1 MIAVLQR
8 VSEAAVVID
17 GEKYSGIGRGIMILL
32 GVADT
37 DTEEDVRL
45 LAEKIP
51 KLRIFE
57 DEEGKMNLSL
67 ADVSGEV
74 RVVSTFT
81 LLAAYRKGNR
91 PDYMNA
97 ARPEKAIPLYE
108 SFIEQIH
115 EKVPVVEHGVFGA
128 DMKLSLTN
136 DGPVTIVMDSN
147 VLKQPKK

>member
-8 VSEAAVVID
+8 VSEAAVNID
-17 GEKYSGIGRGIMILL
+17 GERYSGIGRGIMILL
-32 GVADT
+32 GVADG

-67 ADVSGEV
+67 TDVNGELL
-74 RVVSTFT
+74 VVSNFT

-108 SFIEQIH
+108 AFIAKIH
-115 EKVPVVEHGVFGA
+115 ETVPVVEHGVFGA

>member
-8 VSEAAVVID
+8 VSEAAVYID
-17 GEKYSGIGRGIMILL
+17 GRRCSGIGRGIMILL

-37 DTEEDVRL
+37 DTEEDVQL

-67 ADVSGEV
+67 NDVNGELL
-74 RVVSTFT
+74 VVSNFT

-108 SFIEQIH
+108 SFINRIH
-115 EKVPVVEHGVFGA
+115 EKVPVVEQGVFGQ
-128 DMKLSLTN
+128 T
-136 DGPVTIVMDSN
+136 
-147 VLKQPKK
+147 

>member
-8 VSEAAVVID
+8 VAEAAVTID
-17 GEKYSGIGRGIMILL
+17 GEETARIGKGILILL
-32 GVADT
+32 GVST
-37 DTEEDVRL
+37 EDTEEDGRL
-45 LAEKIP
+45 LADKIP

-57 DEEGKMNLSL
+57 DDEGKMNLSL
-67 ADVSGEV
+67 ADVGGDV
-74 RVVSTFT
+74 MVVSNFT

-97 ARPEKAIPLYE
+97 ARPEVAIPLYE
-108 SFIEQIH
+108 QFLDLMQER
-115 EKVPVVEHGVFGA
+115 VPTVAHGTFGA

-147 VLKQPKK
+147 VLKQPKR

>member
-8 VSEAAVVID
+8 VTEAAVTID
-17 GEKYSGIGRGIMILL
+17 GEETARIGKGILILL
-32 GVADT
+32 GVST
-37 DTEEDVRL
+37 EDTEEDGRL
-45 LAEKIP
+45 LADKIP

-67 ADVSGEV
+67 TDVGGDV
-74 RVVSTFT
+74 MVVSNFT

-97 ARPEKAIPLYE
+97 ARPENAIPLYE
-108 SFIEQIH
+108 RFLDLMRER
-115 EKVPVVEHGVFGA
+115 VPTVAHGTFGA

-147 VLKQPKK
+147 VLKQPKR

>member
-8 VSEAAVVID
+8 VSEAAVKID
-17 GEKYSGIGRGIMILL
+17 GAVYSEIGRGIMILL
-32 GVADT
+32 GVAEE

-45 LAEKIP
+45 LTEKIP

-67 ADVSGEV
+67 TDVNGELL
-74 RVVSTFT
+74 VVSNFT

-108 SFIEQIH
+108 AFISQIH
-115 EKVPVVEHGVFGA
+115 EKVPVVQHGVFGA

-147 VLKQPKK
+147 VLKQPKR